1 MRSDFAHRSTAGLML
16 VSVIV
21 ALAACAPASPA
32 SPTAPTAKAPADVS
46 SPAAKPAGS
55 PAAASS
61 PAPAASPAAA
71 AAAQPAAKP
80 DPAMASVWA
89 GKTVT
94 LIVGS
99 EAGSGYDTWGR
110 LFGRYIGSH
119 IPGNP
124 TIVVQNM
131 PGGVHRAATNFVAQ
145 AKPDGLTIQL
155 VGRGIPDYQLRGET
169 AEQGVRYDVTKFNWL
184 GSATQDAAQI
194 FAVLQ
199 RSGVTPDQL
208 QKLETTPI
216 KIGQQEAGSPTHT
229 GEVILKEALGW
240 NLQAVFGYAGNDA
253 ILSLVR
259 GEIDGVIADWVTMQ
273 KDFAEQLAGKTLVP
287 VLILGDRQTDP
298 ALTSLKT
305 LDELLAGKADDV
317 RQIYTLYRRPFS
329 WARPFAAPPGTPTE
343 IVATL
348 RAAVT
353 ATLTDPEYLADAQRA
368 KMDIKPVSGERI
380 QELITEHF
388 RTSPELIKRLDDW
401 IKADTPG

>member
-1 MRSDFAHRSTAGLML
+1 
-16 VSVIV
+16 
-21 ALAACAPASPA
+21 
-32 SPTAPTAKAPADVS
+32 
-46 SPAAKPAGS
+46 
-55 PAAASS
+55 
-61 PAPAASPAAA
+61 
-71 AAAQPAAKP
+71 
-80 DPAMASVWA
+80 MASVWA

-99 EAGSGYDTWGR
+99 EAGSGYDSWGR
-110 LFGRYIGSH
+110 LFGRYIGNH

-199 RSGVTPDQL
+199 RSGITPDQL
-208 QKLETTPI
+208 QRLETTPI

-229 GEVILKEALGW
+229 GQVILKEGLGW
-240 NLQAVFGYAGNDA
+240 NVQAVFGYAGNDA
-253 ILSLVR
+253 NLSLIR
-259 GEIDGVIADWVTMQ
+259 GELDGAIADWVTMQ
-273 KDFAEQLAGKTLVP
+273 KDFADQLSARTLVP
-287 VLILGDRQTDP
+287 LLILGDRQTDP
-298 ALTSLKT
+298 ALANLKT
-305 LDELLAGKADDV
+305 LDELLSGKGDDV

-329 WARPFAAPPGTPTE
+329 WARPFAAPPGTPAE
-343 IVATL
+343 IVAAL
-348 RAAVT
+348 RGAFM
-353 ATLTDPEYLADAQRA
+353 ATMTDPDYLADAQRA
-368 KMDIKPVSGERI
+368 RMDIKPVPGERI

-388 RTSPELIKRLDDW
+388 RTSPDLVKRLDDW